1 MHLVH
6 RLLQFWAA
14 RAGPGA
20 NAQQFFAYI
29 VLFFAL
35 MTTVLVALSTEHP
48 YLKQANTLAALL
60 WMALLAALHHGV
72 SITKICHW
80 GTAIA
85 LMQIVLRSWFSGG
98 VYASAL
104 AWLPVLVVGTYFLLG
119 RSVALVWAFINLLVW
134 SAMAFLP
141 SLWDVAPMVQGL
153 APDQGVI
160 TLVDQSLAFI
170 SVTLVMVFYYQF
182 DEKALA
188 DLLDRQNQLQ
198 TKSEQ
203 LTQREATRTHL
214 IDYAHTELQNA
225 IQSIAE
231 LNGIIA
237 AKLQGKPGA
246 LLVLEHT
253 QQSTQAMLQSL
264 QTLPKP
270 SPNLEAPKR

>member
-1 MHLVH
+1 
-6 RLLQFWAA
+6 
-14 RAGPGA
+14 
-20 NAQQFFAYI
+20 
-29 VLFFAL
+29 

-48 YLKQANTLAALL
+48 YLKQTNILAALL

-80 GTAIA
+80 GTVIA
-85 LMQIVLRSWFSGG
+85 LMQIVLRAWFSGG

-134 SAMAFLP
+134 IAMAFLP
-141 SLWDVAPMVQGL
+141 SLRDVAPMVQGL
-153 APDQGVI
+153 SPDQGVI

-182 DEKALA
+182 DEKAFA
-188 DLLDRQNQLQ
+188 DLLDRQTQLH

-203 LTQREATRTHL
+203 LKQREVIRTHL
-214 IDYAHTELQNA
+214 IDYAHTELQNS

-231 LNGIIA
+231 LNGIVA

-253 QQSTQAMLQSL
+253 QRSTQTMLQSL

-270 SPNLEAPKR
+270 SPNSETPEQ

>member
-14 RAGPGA
+14 RAGTGA

-29 VLFFAL
+29 VLSFAL

-48 YLKQANTLAALL
+48 YLKQTNTLAALL

-119 RSVALVWAFINLLVW
+119 RSVALVWAFISIFVW

-141 SLWDVAPMVQGL
+141 PLSDVAPMVQGL
-153 APDQGVI
+153 APDQSVI

-182 DEKALA
+182 DEKAFA

-198 TKSEQ
+198 TKCEQ
-203 LTQREATRTHL
+203 LTQREATRTRL
-214 IDYAHTELQNA
+214 IYYAHTELQNS

-270 SPNLEAPKR
+270 SPNLEAPKQ